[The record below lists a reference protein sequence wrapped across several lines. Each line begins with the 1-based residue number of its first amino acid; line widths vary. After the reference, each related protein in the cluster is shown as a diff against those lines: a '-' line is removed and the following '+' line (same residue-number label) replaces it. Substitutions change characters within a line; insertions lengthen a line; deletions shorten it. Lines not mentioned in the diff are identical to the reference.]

1 MVASLCS
8 RLVRAQV
15 TERTVEDVNI
25 PELVSRVSQHFFDPY
40 SFCHILHGF
49 IFYGLWGWWPELVWG
64 RAWWWVWLAGAG
76 LAVLAEL
83 CHEIIENSEWVIQLY
98 RSNSGTSSQYEVSTT
113 KALYDYATSAFLA
126 GEFFAL
132 ALAHKQ
138 VVSTNYNY
146 LLALTPM
153 ETTRFWV
160 NQEDKARGRS
170 SKLY

>member
-1 MVASLCS
+1 MSVFLSWCPLG
-8 RLVRAQV
+8 LV
-15 TERTVEDVNI
+15 
-25 PELVSRVSQHFFDPY
+25 RVSQHFFDPY

-146 LLALTPM
+146 GAVHILRQQL
-153 ETTRFWV
+153 
-160 NQEDKARGRS
+160 
-170 SKLY
+170 

>member
-1 MVASLCS
+1 MSIDLSWCP
-8 RLVRAQV
+8 LV
-15 TERTVEDVNI
+15 
-25 PELVSRVSQHFFDPY
+25 RVSQHFFDPY

-113 KALYDYATSAFLA
+113 KTLYDYATSAFLA

-146 LLALTPM
+146 GAVHILRQQL
-153 ETTRFWV
+153 
-160 NQEDKARGRS
+160 
-170 SKLY
+170 